1 METNVTSF
9 SVGRSQSSV
18 FWLNY
23 CMLPGFRAPGKQCRA
38 LQCSDVG
45 AQCFCLGL
53 PLSNSALTQPAYF
66 VSSHLGFRPVCAH
79 QHSYTAPKEAFSR
92 CSGRLSDG

>member
-53 PLSNSALTQPAYF
+53 PLSAHAACPSRLISSRFPTCVCSPTQLHGAER
-66 VSSHLGFRPVCAH
+66 SI
-79 QHSYTAPKEAFSR
+79 
-92 CSGRLSDG
+92 